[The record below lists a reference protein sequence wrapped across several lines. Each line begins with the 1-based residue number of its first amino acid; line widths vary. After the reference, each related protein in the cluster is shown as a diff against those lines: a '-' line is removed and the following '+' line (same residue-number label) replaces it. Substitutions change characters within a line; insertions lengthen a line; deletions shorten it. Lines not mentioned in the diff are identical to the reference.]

1 MSEQGLLRKAQEIRA
16 ANGTGGFDLSLDDSA
31 GISKEDQ
38 QDILVHIDRVAQS
51 SRILAGPDTWKVKPL
66 KRGFAAPLLVN
77 LFAVL
82 VLGAGLFGLW
92 KYLGSS
98 GSAQAVSTTV
108 ISTAEGKLLQ
118 EIRRE
123 AEGRIL
129 EKDREITAIQ
139 EKLASLDREKGQLL
153 SSVEDRV
160 KAKETELRAE
170 LAAELEKERQRL
182 TAAGLTPATIEER
195 LKAYEQEKTAAL
207 KRELDEYARK
217 ADEERLAIQASLDKA
232 RDEFQAS
239 LQTATS
245 ERQRILDESR
255 RREQELRAQLDEKNK
270 ALEAERARTAES
282 LEAARTE
289 LTRYNEE
296 AAQARSAED
305 GLIGLYAAARSA
317 IQEGRL
323 EEAARSA
330 EAIRQY
336 LSDPSLARFAALSRR
351 RESDLFAVDLVER
364 TVSAERART
373 SADSARVGDAM
384 TAVGRIREEAS
395 RASEALNEGN
405 REEADA
411 AYRRM
416 LSALPELSA
425 ALAFLDEN
433 YTARAAGAVLVQK
446 GELDRAWADLESA
459 IASRDLSAFDTAY
472 RDLLTSASLDEGR
485 AGLAL
490 QRAKEAGALSLVASR
505 RAADTQAAAAP
516 LRAAEE
522 DLAARRWLEALGG
535 YAAVLARYPFAEQV
549 PQALEDLRR
558 SGRALTE
565 AFQKYRTDTEERIRV
580 LEGQLASVQGTSD
593 IAADRA
599 ARTTAAGVSPAE
611 FAAMREE
618 RDRLKAELE
627 SAQARYTSVT
637 AAYTAYTEEEDAILS
652 AGGNMA
658 LVAGRARMDQ
668 FLDNDAVTAALPGM
682 RARISRY
689 LEAFQAAGQ
698 KEVLFNAADIV
709 DGAARIRDP
718 AVRDRYFRDLE
729 TRYAGNASM
738 LEFLQSMKESFR

>member
-1 MSEQGLLRKAQEIRA
+1 MAEQGLLRKAQEIRA
-16 ANGTGGFDLSLDDSA
+16 ANGTGGIDLTLQDSA

-51 SRILAGPDTWKVKPL
+51 SRILAGPDTWKVKPR

-77 LFAVL
+77 VLAVL
-82 VLGAGLFGLW
+82 VLAGGLYGLW
-92 KYLGSS
+92 KFFGAESS
-98 GSAQAVSTTV
+98 SQTVSV
-108 ISTAEGKLLQ
+108 AAISTAEGKLLQ

-139 EKLASLDREKGQLL
+139 EKMAALDREKSQLL
-153 SSVEDRV
+153 SSVQDRV
-160 KAKETELRAE
+160 QAKETELRAE

-195 LKAYEQEKTAAL
+195 LKAFEQEKSAAL
-207 KRELDEYARK
+207 KRELDEFARK

-232 RDEFQAS
+232 RTEFQAS
-239 LQTATS
+239 LQSATA
-245 ERQRILDESR
+245 ERQRIQDESR
-255 RREQELRAQLDEKNK
+255 RREQELRAQLDEQNK
-270 ALEAERARTAES
+270 ALEAERSRTAES
-282 LEAARTE
+282 LATARTE

-305 GLIGLYAAARSA
+305 RLLGLYSSARAA
-317 IQEGRL
+317 IQEGRV
-323 EEAARSA
+323 EDAARSA

-336 LSDPSLARFAALSRR
+336 LADPALAKFTTLSRR
-351 RESDLFAVDLVER
+351 READLFAVDLVER
-364 TVSAERART
+364 AISSERART
-373 SADSARVGDAM
+373 SADSARVGDALAAM
-384 TAVGRIREEAS
+384 GRIREEA
-395 RASEALNEGN
+395 ALAKTAQEAGN
-405 REEADA
+405 RTEADA

-416 LSALPELSA
+416 LAALPELSA

-433 YTARAAGAVLVQK
+433 YTARAAGATLVQK
-446 GELDRAWADLESA
+446 DRLDQAWAALDA
-459 IASRDLSAFDTAY
+459 AYAAKDGPAFDAAF
-472 RDLLTSASLDEGR
+472 RNLLTAASLEEAR

-490 QRAKEAGALSLVASR
+490 QRAKEAGALALVASR
-505 RAADTQAAAAP
+505 RAADTQGAAVP
-516 LRAAEE
+516 LRAAAE

-535 YAAVLARYPFAEQV
+535 YSAVLARYPFAEQV

-558 SGRALTE
+558 SGRALAD
-565 AFQKYRTDTEERIRV
+565 AFQRYRTETEDRIRV

-618 RDRLKAELE
+618 RDRLKIDLE
-627 SAQARYTSVT
+627 VSQARYDAVT
-637 AAYTAYTEEEDAILS
+637 AAYTAYTAEEDSILS
-652 AGGNMA
+652 KGGDLA

-729 TRYAGNASM
+729 ARYAGNPSM
-738 LEFLQSMKESFR
+738 LEFLQSMKESFL

>member
-1 MSEQGLLRKAQEIRA
+1 MELTLE
-16 ANGTGGFDLSLDDSA
+16 DSA

-51 SRILAGPDTWKVKPL
+51 SRILAGPDTWKVKPR

-77 LFAVL
+77 FLAVV
-82 VLGAGLFGLW
+82 VLGGGLLGLW
-92 KYLGSS
+92 KFFGAE
-98 GSAQAVSTTV
+98 SASQTVTTAA

-139 EKLASLDREKGQLL
+139 EKMAALDREKSQLL

-160 KAKETELRAE
+160 KAKETELRTE

-195 LKAYEQEKTAAL
+195 LKAFEQEKTAAL

-232 RDEFQAS
+232 RTEFQAS
-239 LQTATS
+239 LQSATT

-270 ALEAERARTAES
+270 ALEAERARTADS
-282 LEAARTE
+282 LRTAQAE

-305 GLIGLYAAARSA
+305 RLLGLYSAARTA
-317 IQEGRL
+317 IQEGRV
-323 EEAARSA
+323 EDAARSA

-336 LSDPSLARFAALSRR
+336 LADPALARFTTLSRR
-351 RESDLFAVDLVER
+351 RDADLFSVDLVER
-364 TVSAERART
+364 TISAERART
-373 SADSARVGDAM
+373 SADSARVGDALSAM
-384 TAVGRIREEAS
+384 GRIREEA
-395 RASEALNEGN
+395 ALAKAALDSGN
-405 REEADA
+405 REGADA

-416 LSALPELSA
+416 LAALPELSA

-433 YTARAAGAVLVQK
+433 YTSRAAGASLVQK
-446 GELDRAWADLESA
+446 DALDKAWADVDA
-459 IASRDLSAFDTAY
+459 AYAAKDGPAFDAAF
-472 RDLLTSASLDEGR
+472 RNLLTTASLEESR

-490 QRAKEAGALSLVASR
+490 QRAKEAGALAATVAR

-516 LRAAEE
+516 LRAAAE

-558 SGRALTE
+558 SGRALAE

-580 LEGQLASVQGTSD
+580 LEAQLASVQGSSD

-618 RDRLKAELE
+618 RDVLKASLAE
-627 SAQARYTSVT
+627 AQARYDAVT
-637 AAYTAYTEEEDAILS
+637 AAYTAYTAEEDAIL
-652 AGGNMA
+652 AKGGDLV
-658 LVAGRARMDQ
+658 LVAGRDRMDQ

-682 RARISRY
+682 RSRISRY